1 MMSSFTSATRSREWD
16 YGLRNVQS
24 VEQRDAFRQSQ
35 TIRRPT
41 EFSRHEST
49 SSLWIERLTKIK
61 QIKRI
66 YNMRHEFETIYF
78 LHQHPALI
86 DLLLEAPAQIERYFG
101 SSSLLTLELATDPE
115 DPDSTELFVNIGVSL
130 PVDDAIARLDRF
142 DEGWFLAQLERTDGR
157 LNFNLEFI

>member
-1 MMSSFTSATRSREWD
+1 MLSSFTATTRWRERYGGFQEPRSGEQRNALRRSRTIS
-16 YGLRNVQS
+16 QA
-24 VEQRDAFRQSQ
+24 EQF
-35 TIRRPT
+35 TRR
-41 EFSRHEST
+41 EGT
-49 SSLWIERLTKIK
+49 SSFLIEQITKIRH
-61 QIKRI
+61 IRRI
-66 YNMRHEFETIYF
+66 YNICHEVETIHF
-78 LHQHPALI
+78 LHEHPALI

-115 DPDSTELFVNIGVSL
+115 DLDSTELFVNIGVPL